1 MRKLTDWLRP
11 FLLIGLL
18 AGAATASAGVYD
30 ELMKSAEM
38 GDTDAVM
45 ELIGKGMDVNSTD
58 RDGNTLLI
66 IAARAGNGRL
76 LEFLLGHRANTQKKN
91 TFGDSALMFAAY
103 RGDLPMVKQ
112 LLTAGADIN
121 QPGWNALHYAAYQ
134 GRDEVAKLLLAQG
147 ADPNRRA
154 QNGQT
159 ALMLAAANGHAEVV
173 KALLEA
179 KAERS
184 YKDPQGNSAS
194 DLAQK
199 GGNTQIMELLAS
211 VAPNG
216 EAATTR

>member
-1 MRKLTDWLRP
+1 MRKLTDWVRA
-11 FLLIGLL
+11 LLFIGWL

-38 GDTDAVM
+38 GDTDTVM
-45 ELIGKGMDVNSTD
+45 ELIDKGMDVNSTD

-66 IAARAGNGRL
+66 ISARAGNTRL
-76 LEFLLGHRANTQKKN
+76 LEFLLSHRANTLKKN
-91 TFGDSALMFAAY
+91 TYGDSALMFAAY

-112 LLTAGADIN
+112 LLVAGADIN

-134 GRDEVAKLLLAQG
+134 GRNEVVKLLLTQG

-159 ALMLAAANGHAEVV
+159 ALMLAAAYGHAEVV

-179 KAERS
+179 KADRS

-199 GGNTQIMELLAS
+199 GGNTQIAELLAS
-211 VAPNG
+211 GNPGGV
-216 EAATTR
+216 AATTR